1 MNKKCVKRGS
11 ENRVIKSMEQRMKSL
26 KLKNIGPITEAD
38 IEFGDLTV
46 FVGGQAMGKSIA
58 MEMVKIIEDAGYIRQ
73 RMESFGLDCSKP
85 EKLFSNYFG
94 AGKDKI
100 WTEGKSEITRDA
112 KNITRQDM
120 FAKNRTKDMKTFYI
134 PAQRVVVIDKGWPT
148 PFQGFDSMY
157 PFVTKEFSEII
168 RTFMDLSFSN
178 EEGKIFPQDNR
189 LRKELREGIERTIF
203 RNQTIHLKAN
213 EQNRKMVMLK
223 TGNNIELPI
232 TTWSTGQREFI
243 PLLAGIYYCLP
254 AAKVSQKN
262 KITRV
267 IIEEIEMGLHPS
279 AIISVML
286 LVMELL
292 NRDYRVILSTHSPT
306 VLDLVWALVE
316 IQTNKAN
323 RKYFRQLFNLN
334 STNYTIG
341 LAEKIAGK
349 IIKVNYFK
357 ETSGGVSTVD
367 ISKLDPGSDSPDE
380 WGWGGLSEFSGK
392 IADIVGELNNEDE
405 NA

>member
-1 MNKKCVKRGS
+1 
-11 ENRVIKSMEQRMKSL
+11 MKLL
-26 KLKNIGPITEAD
+26 KLKNIGPVTEAN

-58 MEMVKIIEDAGYIRQ
+58 MEMVKLIEDAGYIRQ

-100 WTEGKSEITRDA
+100 WTEGQSEIAGDA
-112 KNITRQDM
+112 KNITRQDI
-120 FAKNRTKDMKTFYI
+120 FAKKRANAMKTFYI

-157 PFVTKEFSEII
+157 PFVTREFSEII
-168 RTFMDLSFSN
+168 RTFMDISFSN

-203 RNQTIHLKAN
+203 RNQTIHLNAN

-223 TGNNIELPI
+223 TANNIELPI
-232 TTWSTGQREFI
+232 TTWSTGQREFV

-254 AAKVSQKN
+254 PARVSQKN

-267 IIEEIEMGLHPS
+267 IIEEMEMGLHPG

-316 IQTNKAN
+316 IQTNRADP
-323 RKYFRQLFNLN
+323 KYFKQLFNLRGG
-334 STNYTIG
+334 SNYTND
-341 LAEKIAGK
+341 LAKKIADK

-367 ISKLDPGSDSPDE
+367 ISKLDPGSDSIDE

-392 IADIVGELNNEDE
+392 IADIVGELHNEAD

>member
-1 MNKKCVKRGS
+1 
-11 ENRVIKSMEQRMKSL
+11 MKLL
-26 KLKNIGPITEAD
+26 KLKNIGPINDAN

-58 MEMVKIIEDAGYIRQ
+58 MEIVKLIEDAGYIRQ

-100 WTEGKSEITRDA
+100 WMEGQSEIIRDT
-112 KNITRQDM
+112 KNITRQDL
-120 FAKNRTKDMKTFYI
+120 FAKVRSKTMKTFYI

-148 PFQGFDSMY
+148 PFQGFDSIY
-157 PFVTKEFSEII
+157 PFVTREFSEII
-168 RTFMDLSFSN
+168 RAFMDISFSN
-178 EEGKIFPQDNR
+178 EDGKIFPQDNR
-189 LRKELREGIERTIF
+189 LRKELREGIESTIF
-203 RNQTIHLKAN
+203 RNQTIQLKAN

-223 TGNNIELPI
+223 TINNIELPI

-254 AAKVSQKN
+254 PARFAQKN

-267 IIEEIEMGLHPS
+267 IIEEMEMGLHPS

-292 NRDYRVILSTHSPT
+292 NKDYRVILSTHSPT

-316 IQTNKAN
+316 IQANKAEP
-323 RKYFRQLFNLN
+323 KYFKQLFNLGD
-334 STNYTIG
+334 TNFANE
-341 LAEKIAGK
+341 LAKKIAHK
-349 IIKVNYFK
+349 MIKVNYFK

-367 ISKLDPGSDSPDE
+367 ISKLDPGSDSIDE

-392 IADIVGELNNEDE
+392 IADIVGELNNGDE

>member
-1 MNKKCVKRGS
+1 
-11 ENRVIKSMEQRMKSL
+11 MKSL
-26 KLKNIGPITEAD
+26 KLKNIGPITEAN

-58 MEMVKIIEDAGYIRQ
+58 MEMVKMIEDAGYIRQ

-85 EKLFSNYFG
+85 EKFFSNYFG

-100 WTEGKSEITRDA
+100 WTEGISAITRDA
-112 KNITRQDM
+112 KNITRYDM
-120 FAKNRTKDMKTFYI
+120 FAKNKTQYMKAFYI

-157 PFVTKEFSEII
+157 PFVTREFSEII
-168 RTFMDLSFSN
+168 RTYMDISFSN
-178 EEGKIFPQDNR
+178 EEGKIFPQPNR
-189 LRKELREGIERTIF
+189 LRRELREGIERTIF

-213 EQNRKMVMLK
+213 EQNRKMVTLK
-223 TGNNIELPI
+223 TVNNIELPI

-254 AAKVSQKN
+254 PARVSQKN
-262 KITRV
+262 KIARV
-267 IIEEIEMGLHPS
+267 IIEEIEMGLHPG

-292 NRDYRVILSTHSPT
+292 NRDYQVILSTHSPT

-316 IQTNKAN
+316 IQTNKAE

-334 STNYTIG
+334 GSNYSND
-341 LAEKIAGK
+341 LARKIAKK

-357 ETSGGVSTVD
+357 ETPGGVSTVD

-392 IADIVGELNNEDE
+392 IADIVGELNNEDK

>member
-1 MNKKCVKRGS
+1 MMKAR
-11 ENRVIKSMEQRMKSL
+11 EQPMKSF
-26 KLKNIGPITEAD
+26 KLKHVGPITEAA
-38 IEFGDLTV
+38 IEFGDLTI

-85 EKLFSNYFG
+85 EKLLSNYFG

-100 WTEGKSEITRDA
+100 WSEDKSEISIGGKT
-112 KNITRQDM
+112 ITRQDI
-120 FAKNRTKDMKTFYI
+120 FAQKRTQYMNTFYI
-134 PAQRVVVIDKGWPT
+134 PAQRVIVIDKGWPT
-148 PFQGFDSMY
+148 PFQSFDSMY
-157 PFVTKEFSEII
+157 PFVTREFSEII
-168 RTFMDLSFSN
+168 RTYMDKSFSD

-189 LRKELREGIERTIF
+189 LRKELREGIEKTIF
-203 RNQTIHLKAN
+203 RNQAIYLKAN
-213 EQNRKMVMLK
+213 EQNRIMLMLK
-223 TGNNIELPI
+223 TGDSIELPI
-232 TTWSTGQREFI
+232 TMWSTGQREFI

-254 AAKVSQKN
+254 TARVAQKN
-262 KITRV
+262 KIKRV
-267 IIEEIEMGLHPS
+267 IIEEMEMGLHPS

-292 NRDYRVILSTHSPT
+292 NRDYQVILSTHSPI
-306 VLDLVWALVE
+306 VLDLAWALVE

-334 STNYTIG
+334 STTYTIN
-341 LAEKIAGK
+341 LAEKIVGK
-349 IIKVNYFK
+349 TIKVNYFK
-357 ETSGGVSTVD
+357 ETAGVVSTVD

-380 WGWGGLSEFSGK
+380 WGWGGLAEFSGK
-392 IADIVGELNNEDE
+392 IADIVGELNVGAE

>member
-1 MNKKCVKRGS
+1 MRT
-11 ENRVIKSMEQRMKSL
+11 L
-26 KLKNIGPITEAD
+26 KLKNIGPITEAN

-58 MEMVKIIEDAGYIRQ
+58 MEMVKIIEDSGYIRQ

-100 WTEGKSEITRDA
+100 WKESISEITSDA
-112 KNITRQDM
+112 KKITRQEI
-120 FAKNRTKDMKTFYI
+120 FARKEAKTMKTFYI
-134 PAQRVVVIDKGWPT
+134 PAQRVIVIDKGWPT

-157 PFVTKEFSEII
+157 PFVTREFSEII
-168 RTFMDLSFSN
+168 RTFMDISFSH
-178 EEGKIFPQDNR
+178 EDGKIFPQDNR
-189 LRKELREGIERTIF
+189 IRKELREGIERTIF
-203 RNQTIHLKAN
+203 RNQTIHLKSN

-223 TGNNIELPI
+223 TRDSIELPI

-254 AAKVSQKN
+254 AARVPQKN
-262 KITRV
+262 ILTGV

-292 NRDYRVILSTHSPT
+292 NRDYQVILSTHSPT

-316 IQTNKAN
+316 IQNNKAKQ
-323 RKYFRQLFNLN
+323 KYFRQLFNLK
-334 STNYTIG
+334 STNYTNS
-341 LAEKIAGK
+341 LAKKIANK

-357 ETSGGVSTVD
+357 EIGGCVSTVD

-405 NA
+405 ENGSR

>member
-1 MNKKCVKRGS
+1 
-11 ENRVIKSMEQRMKSL
+11 MKSL
-26 KLKNIGPITEAD
+26 ELKNIGPISEAN
-38 IEFGDLTV
+38 IKFGDLTV

-58 MEMVKIIEDAGYIRQ
+58 MEMVKLIEDAGYIRF
-73 RMESFGLDCSKP
+73 RMENFGLDCSKP

-100 WTEGKSEITRDA
+100 WAEGQSEIALDA
-112 KNITRQDM
+112 KKITRQQIFDR
-120 FAKNRTKDMKTFYI
+120 NRAREMKTFYI

-148 PFQGFDSMY
+148 PFQSFDSMY
-157 PFVTKEFSEII
+157 PFVTREFSEII
-168 RTFMDLSFSN
+168 RTFLDTIFSG

-189 LRKELREGIERTIF
+189 LRRELREVIEKTIF

-223 TGNNIELPI
+223 TGNDIELPI

-254 AAKVSQKN
+254 PARVSQKN
-262 KITRV
+262 KITRI
-267 IIEEIEMGLHPS
+267 IIEEMEMGLHPS

-292 NRDYRVILSTHSPT
+292 NRDYQVILSTHSPT

-316 IQTNKAN
+316 MQTNEADT
-323 RKYFRQLFNLN
+323 KYFKKLFNL
-334 STNYTIG
+334 SGSSNYPND
-341 LAEKIAGK
+341 LARKIMKK

-357 ETSGGVSTVD
+357 ETPEGVSTVD

-392 IADIVGELNNEDE
+392 IADIVGELNNGDE

>member
-1 MNKKCVKRGS
+1 
-11 ENRVIKSMEQRMKSL
+11 MKSL
-26 KLKNIGPITEAD
+26 KLKNIGPITETN
-38 IEFGDLTV
+38 IKFGDLTV

-58 MEMVKIIEDAGYIRQ
+58 MEMVKLIEDAAYIRF
-73 RMESFGLDCSKP
+73 RMENFGLDCSKP

-100 WTEGKSEITRDA
+100 WAEGQSEITRDGW
-112 KNITRQDM
+112 KITRQQIFDR
-120 FAKNRTKDMKTFYI
+120 NRAREMKTFYI

-148 PFQGFDSMY
+148 PFQSFDSMY
-157 PFVTKEFSEII
+157 PFVTREFSEII
-168 RTFMDLSFSN
+168 RTFMDTSFSG
-178 EEGKIFPQDNR
+178 EEVKIFPQDNR
-189 LRKELREGIERTIF
+189 LRKELREGIEEAIF
-203 RNQTIHLKAN
+203 KNQTIHLKAN

-223 TGNNIELPI
+223 TGNDIELPI

-254 AAKVSQKN
+254 PARVSQKN

-267 IIEEIEMGLHPS
+267 IIEEMEMGLHPS

-292 NRDYRVILSTHSPT
+292 NRDYQVILSTHSPI

-316 IQTNKAN
+316 MQTNNADP
-323 RKYFRQLFNLN
+323 KYFKRLFNLKGTAHYPN
-334 STNYTIG
+334 D
-341 LAEKIAGK
+341 LARKIMKK
-349 IIKVNYFK
+349 IIRVNYFK
-357 ETSGGVSTVD
+357 ETPEGVSTVD
-367 ISKLDPGSDSPDE
+367 ISKLDPGSASPDE

-392 IADIVGELNNEDE
+392 IADIVGELNNGDR

>member
-1 MNKKCVKRGS
+1 
-11 ENRVIKSMEQRMKSL
+11 MKSL
-26 KLKNIGPITEAD
+26 KLKNIGPITEAN

-58 MEMVKIIEDAGYIRQ
+58 MEMVKMIEDSGYIRQ

-100 WTEGKSEITRDA
+100 WTEGISGITRDG
-112 KNITRQDM
+112 KEITRQDM
-120 FAKNRTKDMKTFYI
+120 FARSRAKAMNAFYI

-157 PFVTKEFSEII
+157 PFVTREFSEII
-168 RTFMDLSFSN
+168 RTFMDISFSN
-178 EEGKIFPQDNR
+178 EEGKIFPKENR

-223 TGNNIELPI
+223 TGNSIELPI
-232 TTWSTGQREFI
+232 TTCSTGQREFI

-254 AAKVSQKN
+254 AARVSHKD

-292 NRDYRVILSTHSPT
+292 NRDYQVILSTHSPT

-323 RKYFRQLFNLN
+323 RKYFRQLFDLN
-334 STNYTIG
+334 GTNYTND
-341 LAEKIAGK
+341 LAKKISGK
-349 IIKVNYFK
+349 IIKVDYFK

-392 IADIVGELNNEDE
+392 IADIVGELNNPDVSSISGYLLQGIK
-405 NA
+405 